1 MKTPTRPVSLMTLA
15 QVILVLIIL
24 VTLFFTFT
32 PALVLVQTI
41 QNADVLLHDSSLG
54 VDLSG
59 ALYCLRDAILGAC
72 RVCAEM
78 EAIGVCGRVK
88 KSSAFS
94 EKNVSALGRIALALT
109 LAGLLTLFFGE
120 SLVAFLLMGMPPI
133 HPAVQRLLLPFMLL
147 GVALMI
153 RTVQVLMRRAVDM
166 QAESDLTV

>member
-72 RVCAEM
+72 LVCAEM

-94 EKNVSALGRIALALT
+94 EKHVALPHRQPIGHTVAYAVLGR
-109 LAGLLTLFFGE
+109 
-120 SLVAFLLMGMPPI
+120 
-133 HPAVQRLLLPFMLL
+133 QRQRNRISVN
-147 GVALMI
+147 GI
-153 RTVQVLMRRAVDM
+153 RPTVWPRG
-166 QAESDLTV
+166 